1 MFTCAGCERKSNQIP
16 RIRFIRR
23 RFAGRAT
30 CSRHVRR
37 NLFTKLAL
45 AFFVLLLSVLIA
57 VDFFADRALQRD
69 YVRTGF
75 EQLIAIARIA
85 QANPPQLSSIPPEK
99 PEEIAALETWTR
111 HIAASG
117 ARITVATA
125 DGLVLSD
132 SQSDPKTMENH
143 AARPEIMQA
152 LSEGTGRSVR
162 HSATINRDLLYYAV
176 RQTSPSGKPYI
187 LRFASPEEAVGQVL
201 WPLRRG
207 LWFASALILLI
218 AGIAVVLVSR
228 NFSDRIERLTAF
240 SQRVAEGDFRAQASD
255 ATGDALDVL
264 SDSLNQTAARL
275 DRTIRTL
282 TEERNLS
289 SAILG
294 SMVEGVLVVNAA
306 ERVVFANH
314 SFAEILGLGVPPQ
327 AGSGL
332 VEWVR
337 QTELIEAVRKVLAGE
352 PRVES
357 EIVTGTLRQHFF
369 AATVAS
375 VRTTGTD
382 GAVLVL
388 HDITDLRKLERVRR
402 DFVANV
408 SHEFRTPLTA
418 IQGFAETLLAGAL
431 DDPQNRI
438 RFLEIILEHSR
449 RLARLTE
456 DLLKLSKMD
465 ADRLE
470 FETRRIPVA
479 AFIEG
484 CMETAQPRARDKDL
498 QLSVNQ
504 AEKIPDIAGDR
515 RRLTEVLQNLLD
527 NAIQYT
533 PAGGQ
538 IMVSAEVTGSE
549 VTFTVSDTGIGIPQ
563 ADQPRIFER
572 FYRVDVAR
580 SREVGGTGLGLS
592 ISKHLVEVHGGRI
605 WVDSEVGQ
613 GSQFHFTVPIFDP
626 ERATLRPAR

>member
-1 MFTCAGCERKSNQIP
+1 MLLC
-16 RIRFIRR
+16 
-23 RFAGRAT
+23 
-30 CSRHVRR
+30 
-37 NLFTKLAL
+37 
-45 AFFVLLLSVLIA
+45 VLLA

-69 YVRTGF
+69 YQRTGF
-75 EQLIAIARIA
+75 EQLLAVARIA
-85 QANPPQLSSIPPEK
+85 QSNPPQFSSLPPEK
-99 PEEIAALETWTR
+99 PEEISALKSWVQ

-117 ARITVATA
+117 ARVCVVTA
-125 DGLVLSD
+125 DGLVLAD
-132 SQSDPKTMENH
+132 SQSDPHTMENQSGS
-143 AARPEIMQA
+143 PEIIQA
-152 LSEGTGRSVR
+152 MAKGSGRSIR
-162 HSATINRDLLYYAV
+162 HNATINRDLLYYAV
-176 RQTSPSGKPYI
+176 RETAAPGDGGKTYI
-187 LRFASPEEAVGQVL
+187 LRFGLPVETVGQVL
-201 WPLRRG
+201 WPFRRS
-207 LWFASALILLI
+207 LWSASALILLVGGLI
-218 AGIAVVLVSR
+218 VVLVSR

-240 SQRVAEGDFRAQASD
+240 SQRVAEGDFHTQVSD
-255 ATGDALDVL
+255 GTGDALDVL
-264 SDSLNQTAARL
+264 TNSLNQTASRL

-294 SMVEGVLVVNAA
+294 SMVEGVLVVNGA

-314 SFAEILGLGVPPQ
+314 SFAEILGINIPPQ

-332 VEWVR
+332 VECVR
-337 QTELIEAVRKVLAGE
+337 QTELIESVRKVLAGE

-418 IQGFAETLLAGAL
+418 IQGFAETLLAGAI
-431 DDPQNRI
+431 DDPQNRG
-438 RFLEIILEHSR
+438 RFLQIIVEHSR

-456 DLLKLSKMD
+456 DLLMLSKMD

-470 FETRRIPVA
+470 FETRRIPVGP
-479 AFIEG
+479 FIES
-484 CMETAQPRARDKDL
+484 CIETAQPRARDKDL
-498 QLSVNQ
+498 RLSVNQ
-504 AEKIPDIAGDR
+504 ANKIPDIAGDR

-538 IMVSAEVTGSE
+538 IMVSAGVNGGEV
-549 VTFTVSDTGIGIPQ
+549 VFTVSDTGIGIPQ
-563 ADQPRIFER
+563 AEQPRIFER
-572 FYRVDVAR
+572 FYRVDAAR
-580 SREVGGTGLGLS
+580 SREVGGTGLGLA
-592 ISKHLVEVHGGRI
+592 IAKHLVEGYGGRI
-605 WVDSEVGQ
+605 WVESELGH
-613 GSQFHFTVPIFDP
+613 GSQFHFSVPIFDG
-626 ERATLRPAR
+626 ERSTSRGASSSAHGLVN

>member
-1 MFTCAGCERKSNQIP
+1 M
-16 RIRFIRR
+16 
-23 RFAGRAT
+23 
-30 CSRHVRR
+30 RR

-75 EQLIAIARIA
+75 EQLIAIAQIA
-85 QANPPQLSSIPPEK
+85 QANPPQLSSLPPEK
-99 PEEIAALETWTR
+99 PEEIDALETWTR

-117 ARITVATA
+117 ARITVVTTG
-125 DGLVLSD
+125 GLVLAD

-143 AARPEIMQA
+143 AGRPEIMQA
-152 LSEGTGRSVR
+152 LAEGSGRSVR

-176 RQTSPSGKPYI
+176 RPSGKPYI
-187 LRFASPEEAVGQVL
+187 LRFAFPEEAVGQVL

-418 IQGFAETLLAGAL
+418 IQGFAETLLGGAM
-431 DDPQNRI
+431 DDPQNRG
-438 RFLEIILEHSR
+438 RFLEIIVEHSR

-456 DLLKLSKMD
+456 DLLMLSKMD
-465 ADRLE
+465 ADRME
-470 FETRRIPVA
+470 FETRRIPVGP
-479 AFIEG
+479 FIES
-484 CMETAQPRARDKDL
+484 CIETAQPRARDKDL
-498 QLSVNQ
+498 RLSVNQ
-504 AEKIPDIAGDR
+504 ANRIPDIAGDR

-538 IMVSAEVTGSE
+538 IMVSAGVTGSE

-592 ISKHLVEVHGGRI
+592 IAKHLVEGHGGRI
-605 WVDSEVGQ
+605 WVESEVGH
-613 GSQFHFTVPIFDP
+613 GSQFHFSVPIFDS
-626 ERATLRPAR
+626 ERTRQRNGSSGRGPAS